1 VDLSE
6 EDVREILR
14 IIDESEV
21 EELRIEVAGFSL
33 HVRKAAANQPEA
45 VGREDDRPRA
55 ATPGAGTQVVEAP
68 MLGTFYRSEAPGEPP
83 LVAVGDHLEP
93 DSVICLI
100 EVMKLMNHVQAGVSG
115 TVVDVLAEDGAL
127 VEYGQPLFALTADA

>member
-1 VDLSE
+1 MDLSE

-14 IIDESEV
+14 IIDQSEV
-21 EELRIEVAGFSL
+21 EELRIEVSGFSL
-33 HVRKAAANQPEA
+33 HVRKTATSPPAGVERDARSPAAAPA
-45 VGREDDRPRA
+45 GA
-55 ATPGAGTQVVEAP
+55 AQIVEAP

-93 DSVICLI
+93 DSVVCLI

-115 TVVDVLAEDGAL
+115 TVADVLAEDGAL
-127 VEYGQPLFALTADA
+127 VEFGQPLFAVTADA

>member
-1 VDLSE
+1 VELSE

-21 EELRIEVAGFSL
+21 EELRIEVSGFSL
-33 HVRKAAANQPEA
+33 HVRKKTTSTPAGGEPQHARSQAAAPD
-45 VGREDDRPRA
+45 G
-55 ATPGAGTQVVEAP
+55 GTQIVEAP

-83 LVAVGDHLEP
+83 LVALGDHLEP
-93 DSVICLI
+93 DSVVCLI

-127 VEYGQPLFALTADA
+127 VEFGQPLFAVTADA